1 MSTLIPSS
9 QEPVTLQDKSPQ
21 DTPKALKSDN
31 PSFVLHG
38 IDNVVY
44 ENVSVTMSHCDSL
57 ACITLCC
64 RSNSS
69 EMWSTTG

>member
-44 ENVSVTMSHCDSL
+44 ENVSVTLSHGDSL
-57 ACITLCC
+57 ACTALGCHIT
-64 RSNSS
+64 SG
-69 EMWSTTG
+69 EMRSTTG